1 MSTLLLT
8 RANIESLLDIP
19 ALLPALKDGFIQYS
33 QRELLKL
40 PATQRGRSTL
50 LKEGS
55 SATLLYPGLLPN
67 VPAYSVKVHAKFPG
81 LGGSQQGPAIR
92 GLIHLFDVET
102 GKLLAVLESSY
113 LTAVRTGLVS
123 ALAAHTLARKDAKT
137 VAVIGAGAQGCWQL
151 RALAKLRF
159 IKQVL
164 VFDNV
169 PFVAGKF
176 VAELARELDAKIVS
190 VNTLTEAL
198 IDAEIILSATWSRS
212 PFLYDGMVNEGVH
225 ISTLGADE
233 PGKAEVSADLLAQS
247 LVVCDD
253 RDLALSQGAIG
264 NVGLS
269 AENIHAELGEVLTG
283 QKHGRQTDDDIT
295 VFASVGLA
303 WQDLVAAW
311 QVYQA
316 ALEKGVGQ
324 RLEFLS

>member
-8 RANIESLLDIP
+8 RSDIVALLDVP
-19 ALLPALKDGFIQYS
+19 ALLPALKEGFIQYS
-33 QRELLKL
+33 QRTLH
-40 PATQRGRSTL
+40 AQRGRSTL
-50 LKEGS
+50 PKEGT
-55 SATLLYPGLLPN
+55 SATLLYPGLMPN
-67 VPAYSVKVHAKFPG
+67 IPAYSVKVHAKFPG
-81 LGGSQQGPAIR
+81 HGFSGRGFSGQGSAIR

-102 GKLLAVLESSY
+102 GELLAVLESSY
-113 LTAVRTGLVS
+113 LTAVRTGLAS
-123 ALAAHTLARKDAKT
+123 ALAAHTLARQDAKT
-137 VAVIGAGAQGCWQL
+137 VAVIGAGAQGRWQL

-190 VNTLTEAL
+190 VNTLAEAL
-198 IDAEIILSATWSRS
+198 IDAEIILSATWSRT
-212 PFLYDGMVNEGVH
+212 PFLHVGMVNEGVH

-269 AENIHAELGEVLTG
+269 ADAIHAELGEIFSGV
-283 QKHGRQTDDDIT
+283 KHGRQTDDDMTI
-295 VFASVGLA
+295 FASMGLA
-303 WQDLVAAW
+303 WQDLIAAW

-316 ALEKGVGQ
+316 ALEQGVGQ
-324 RLEFLS
+324 RLE

>member
-8 RANIESLLDIP
+8 RSDIIALFDVS
-19 ALLPALKDGFIQYS
+19 ALLPALKEGFKQYA
-33 QRELLKL
+33 QRTIN
-40 PATQRGRSTL
+40 AQRGRSAL
-50 LKEGS
+50 PKEGT
-55 SATLLYPGLLPN
+55 SATLLYPGLMTGI
-67 VPAYSVKVHAKFPG
+67 PAYSVKVHAKFPG
-81 LGGSQQGPAIR
+81 HGFSEKGPAIR

-102 GKLLAVLESSY
+102 GELLAVLESSY
-113 LTAVRTGLVS
+113 LTAVRTGLAS
-123 ALAAHTLARKDAKT
+123 SLAAHTLARPDAKT
-137 VAVIGAGAQGCWQL
+137 VAVIGAGAQGRWQL

-190 VNTLTEAL
+190 VNTLAEAL
-198 IDAEIILSATWSRS
+198 IDAEIILSATWSCT
-212 PFLYDGMVNEGVH
+212 PFLHDGMVNEGVH

-233 PGKAEVSADLLAQS
+233 VGKAEVSADLLERS

-253 RDLALSQGAIG
+253 RDLAVSRGAIG
-264 NVGLS
+264 NVGLK
-269 AENIHAELGEVLTG
+269 AESIHAELGEIFAG
-283 QKHGRQTDDDIT
+283 EKRGRQNEDDIT

-303 WQDLVAAW
+303 WQDLIAAW